1 MTPREAKGFLKEKA
15 GEKTPRRGKL
25 EYSWNRKRMVAVGG
39 QRERERMEPIKF
51 G

>member
-1 MTPREAKGFLKEKA
+1 MTQREAKGFLEEKA
-15 GEKTPRRGKL
+15 CKKTPRQDKL
-25 EYSWNRKRMVAVGG
+25 EYSWNRKKMVVVGG